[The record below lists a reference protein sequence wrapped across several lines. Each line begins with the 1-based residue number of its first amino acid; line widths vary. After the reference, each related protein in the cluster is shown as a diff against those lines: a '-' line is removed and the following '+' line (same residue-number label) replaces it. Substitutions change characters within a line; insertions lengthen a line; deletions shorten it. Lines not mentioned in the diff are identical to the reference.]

1 MADAILLLCI
11 LLSAFFIRGITG
23 FGSALISVPLP
34 ALSRPLQFAVSLV
47 LARDYDNYRA
57 FYRSAQAKLPASD

>member
-1 MADAILLLCI
+1 MLLLCI

-23 FGSALISVPLP
+23 FGSALICGPLLI
-34 ALSRPLQFAVSLV
+34 LSHPLQFAVPRV